1 MRDGFDAEN
10 RKVLKVEGVTT
21 DPDPSYDMPLW
32 DVNFTLSR
40 GELMLIRLEE
50 ARVRLPVADIATGI
64 LEPQEGS
71 AEFLGMHWQKM
82 SPDDAATHRGKIGR
96 VFEGN
101 GWIGNL
107 DIDENITLAQR
118 HHTKRPEQDI
128 EEEAAH
134 LSRYFSLPGL
144 PKGPVS
150 RTRQEDLTLASC
162 VRAFLGNPV
171 LLILERPTRYFFPG
185 IMPALM
191 NAIRSARDR
200 GAAVLWTTSEPLI
213 WDDTSIC
220 PTLKGTMFGSRMN
233 VVPVEA

>member
-1 MRDGFDAEN
+1 MRDEVDGEN
-10 RKVLKVEGVTT
+10 NRVLELEGVTT
-21 DPDPSYDMPLW
+21 EPDPSYDTPLW
-32 DVNFTLSR
+32 DVSFALSR

-50 ARVRLPVADIATGI
+50 ARFRLPVADIASGI

-71 AEFLGMHWQKM
+71 AQFLGKHWHKM
-82 SPDDAATHRGKIGR
+82 SPDDAAMQRGKIGR

-128 EEEAAH
+128 EEEAAN
-134 LSRYFSLPGL
+134 LSRFFDLPGL
-144 PKGPVS
+144 PKGPIS
-150 RTRQEDLTLASC
+150 RTRQEDLSLASC
-162 VRAFLGNPV
+162 VRAFLGKPV
-171 LLILERPTRYFFPG
+171 LLILERPTRYLFPG

-220 PTLKGTMFGSRMN
+220 PTLKGTMFGSRMD